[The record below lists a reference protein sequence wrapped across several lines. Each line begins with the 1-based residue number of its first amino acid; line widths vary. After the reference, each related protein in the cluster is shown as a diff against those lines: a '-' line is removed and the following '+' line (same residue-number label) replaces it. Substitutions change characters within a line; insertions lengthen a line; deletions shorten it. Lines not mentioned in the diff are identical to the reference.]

1 MNQENQDKKAYLA
14 PKIFVEDVEMEQQA
28 RKEYSAPKIS
38 SFTVELEQGIAAGS
52 GNIIAGFSTKE
63 DENDAS
69 FD

>member
-1 MNQENQDKKAYLA
+1 MNQENQDRKVYLV
-14 PKIFVEDVEMEQQA
+14 PT
-28 RKEYSAPKIS
+28 IS

-63 DENDAS
+63 DENDTS